1 VLSLLA
7 ISAILMFANLRSRQQ
22 TKSEHVARVEA
33 EQAQDRS
40 LLLAA
45 QFAARTVAGVVEA
58 IQRTAEIE
66 SLDPELRA
74 ALTEIDTAGSLA
86 PEQKRRLQA
95 WIDSRFIKHADTTHA
110 AAWFITDARGIQ
122 LARSPASDDT
132 AGRSFAT
139 RDYFHGGGREL
150 SAAEVAANPPPPIR
164 RPHVSRAF
172 RSRATGELMI
182 AFAAPIW
189 NGTPRAPESRVLGIL
204 GTTVEANRFDVLRLE
219 MGEAQEELVVL
230 IDLREDWLENQAK
243 RGLVLH
249 HQHLAQSQ
257 PARTRRSDPLR
268 IDEQTVD
275 RLITLWE
282 QANRRTRNA
291 RAADV
296 ADAGDL
302 LLRAYIDPLGS
313 QWTAALAAVPISQSA
328 EAVEDDQPDQRL
340 RWGVMV
346 QRRQDDQ

>member
-1 VLSLLA
+1 
-7 ISAILMFANLRSRQQ
+7 
-22 TKSEHVARVEA
+22 
-33 EQAQDRS
+33 
-40 LLLAA
+40 
-45 QFAARTVAGVVEA
+45 
-58 IQRTAEIE
+58 
-66 SLDPELRA
+66 
-74 ALTEIDTAGSLA
+74 
-86 PEQKRRLQA
+86 
-95 WIDSRFIKHADTTHA
+95 
-110 AAWFITDARGIQ
+110 
-122 LARSPASDDT
+122 
-132 AGRSFAT
+132 
-139 RDYFHGGGREL
+139 
-150 SAAEVAANPPPPIR
+150 
-164 RPHVSRAF
+164 
-172 RSRATGELMI
+172 
-182 AFAAPIW
+182 
-189 NGTPRAPESRVLGIL
+189 
-204 GTTVEANRFDVLRLE
+204 